1 MFDIPQ
7 CNIKIR
13 QLYLL
18 ILQEMVVVIKIIF
31 ITKLSK
37 KKKKTLV
44 KVRNGGDNYRDR
56 FSAQHRTI
64 QVRGI
69 SQRSNE
75 QSIQRKFAFYIGKK
89 LVGEKNTFL
98 TKVQEIVLKP
108 NDAKGTLFVSK
119 TEFTN
124 LFCSLSC
131 IICKIMLY
139 AK

>member
-7 CNIKIR
+7 CSIKIR

-18 ILQEMVVVIKIIF
+18 ILQEMIVVIKIIF

-37 KKKKTLV
+37 KKKKKFV
-44 KVRNGGDNYRDR
+44 KVRNGSDNYRDR

>member
-18 ILQEMVVVIKIIF
+18 ILQEMIVVIKIIF

-37 KKKKTLV
+37 KKKKKIV
-44 KVRNGGDNYRDR
+44 KVRNGSDDYRDR

-124 LFCSLSC
+124 LFCS
-131 IICKIMLY
+131 
-139 AK
+139 

>member
-7 CNIKIR
+7 CSIKIR

-18 ILQEMVVVIKIIF
+18 ILQEMIVVIKIIF

-37 KKKKTLV
+37 KKKKKFV
-44 KVRNGGDNYRDR
+44 KVRNGSDNYRDR

-108 NDAKGTLFVSK
+108 NDAKGTLFESK

-124 LFCSLSC
+124 LFCS
-131 IICKIMLY
+131 
-139 AK
+139 

>member
-7 CNIKIR
+7 CSIKIR

-18 ILQEMVVVIKIIF
+18 ILQEMIVVIKIIF

-37 KKKKTLV
+37 KKKKFV
-44 KVRNGGDNYRDR
+44 KVRNGSDNYRDR

-124 LFCSLSC
+124 LFCS
-131 IICKIMLY
+131 
-139 AK
+139 

>member
-7 CNIKIR
+7 CSIKIR

-18 ILQEMVVVIKIIF
+18 ILQEMIVVIKIIF

-37 KKKKTLV
+37 KKKKKFV
-44 KVRNGGDNYRDR
+44 KVRNGSDNYRDR

-64 QVRGI
+64 QVKGI

-108 NDAKGTLFVSK
+108 NDAKVHYSYLKQSLLTYFVLK
-119 TEFTN
+119 VA
-124 LFCSLSC
+124 
-131 IICKIMLY
+131 LY

>member
-7 CNIKIR
+7 CSIKIR

-18 ILQEMVVVIKIIF
+18 ILQEMIVVIKIIF

-37 KKKKTLV
+37 KKKKKFV
-44 KVRNGGDNYRDR
+44 KVRNGSDNYRDR

-124 LFCSLSC
+124 LFCS
-131 IICKIMLY
+131 
-139 AK
+139 

>member
-7 CNIKIR
+7 CSIKIR

-18 ILQEMVVVIKIIF
+18 ILQEMIVVIKIIF

-37 KKKKTLV
+37 KKKFV
-44 KVRNGGDNYRDR
+44 KVRNGSDNYRDR

-124 LFCSLSC
+124 LFCS
-131 IICKIMLY
+131 
-139 AK
+139 

>member
-37 KKKKTLV
+37 KKKKLV

>member
-1 MFDIPQ
+1 MI
-7 CNIKIR
+7 
-13 QLYLL
+13 
-18 ILQEMVVVIKIIF
+18 VVIKIIF

-37 KKKKTLV
+37 KKKKKFV
-44 KVRNGGDNYRDR
+44 KVRNGSDNYRDR

-108 NDAKGTLFVSK
+108 NDAKVHYSYLKQSLLTYFVLK
-119 TEFTN
+119 VA
-124 LFCSLSC
+124 
-131 IICKIMLY
+131 LY

>member
-7 CNIKIR
+7 CSIKIR

-18 ILQEMVVVIKIIF
+18 ILQEMIVVIKIIF

-37 KKKKTLV
+37 KKKFV
-44 KVRNGGDNYRDR
+44 KVRNGSDNYRDR

>member
-1 MFDIPQ
+1 MI
-7 CNIKIR
+7 
-13 QLYLL
+13 
-18 ILQEMVVVIKIIF
+18 VVIKIIF

-37 KKKKTLV
+37 KKKKKFV
-44 KVRNGGDNYRDR
+44 KVRNGSDNYRDR

-108 NDAKGTLFVSK
+108 NDAKVHYSYLKQSLPTYFVLK
-119 TEFTN
+119 VA
-124 LFCSLSC
+124 
-131 IICKIMLY
+131 LY

>member
-7 CNIKIR
+7 CSIKIR

-18 ILQEMVVVIKIIF
+18 ILQEMIVVIKIIF

-37 KKKKTLV
+37 KKKKKFV
-44 KVRNGGDNYRDR
+44 KVRNGSDNYRDR

-108 NDAKGTLFVSK
+108 NDAKVHYSYLKQSLLTYFVLK
-119 TEFTN
+119 VA
-124 LFCSLSC
+124 
-131 IICKIMLY
+131 LY

>member
-1 MFDIPQ
+1 MI
-7 CNIKIR
+7 
-13 QLYLL
+13 
-18 ILQEMVVVIKIIF
+18 VVIKIIF

-37 KKKKTLV
+37 KKKFV
-44 KVRNGGDNYRDR
+44 KVRNGSDNYRDR

>member
-1 MFDIPQ
+1 
-7 CNIKIR
+7 
-13 QLYLL
+13 
-18 ILQEMVVVIKIIF
+18 MVVVIKIIF

-37 KKKKTLV
+37 KKKKKFV
-44 KVRNGGDNYRDR
+44 KVRNGSDNYRDR

-64 QVRGI
+64 QVKGI

-124 LFCSLSC
+124 LFCS
-131 IICKIMLY
+131 
-139 AK
+139 

>member
-7 CNIKIR
+7 CSIKIR

-18 ILQEMVVVIKIIF
+18 ILQEMIVVIKIIF

-37 KKKKTLV
+37 KKKKKFV
-44 KVRNGGDNYRDR
+44 KVRNGSDNYRDR

-64 QVRGI
+64 QVKGI

-124 LFCSLSC
+124 LFCS
-131 IICKIMLY
+131 
-139 AK
+139 

>member
-37 KKKKTLV
+37 KKKKIV

-64 QVRGI
+64 QVKGI